1 VQAACLD
8 GGYAQFSF
16 ETFERE
22 PVQGG
27 MWADGR
33 AKGFQTGGQIVLR
46 RCSRRILLE
55 GNQLAFE
62 TAEEMFSHGVVAGI
76 VPVGYVLRHTVRLG
90 VGTAKA
96 PVFWARGGDAP
107 CPKPP
112 ASTVWAMR
120 SRTASPTIFLLH
132 GFFTIA
138 GYRQSPLV
146 GMQVMPLIRIRGCS
160 YKTSATRAK

>member
-1 VQAACLD
+1 MQAACLD

-76 VPVGYVLRHTVRLG
+76 VPVGYVLRDAVRLQTFCG
-90 VGTAKA
+90 I
-96 PVFWARGGDAP
+96 P
-107 CPKPP
+107 CASVSVLRRLRSFGP
-112 ASTVWAMR
+112 AAAMR
-120 SRTASPTIFLLH
+120 HVQNHQRQLCGRCVLGPHRPQSFCYTGFLPLPDTGSP
-132 GFFTIA
+132 
-138 GYRQSPLV
+138 RWW
-146 GMQVMPLIRIRGCS
+146 GC
-160 YKTSATRAK
+160 R